1 MEGPDM
7 APPTPQ
13 RSGRPGEAGAPLD
26 SARASSPLVVALSGM
41 AALAIPMGVGRF
53 AFTPILPM
61 MQVDAGLS
69 IAAGAWLASANYLGT
84 LVGAVA
90 AMALRVPVQP
100 AIRAGLVTIGLAT
113 LAMALERRV
122 TAWIVLRFV
131 AGLAT
136 GWLLPFV
143 SGWALERLAPLRRP
157 LLNATVFAGY
167 GVGIASAGAVCIA
180 LMRVQATSAQ
190 AWLSLGVL
198 TLAVTAVVWP
208 RFADR
213 DVASRERRPAPGG
226 RRGWDADAAR
236 LVACYG
242 AFGFG
247 YIVPATFL
255 PVMARQAIHDPSVF
269 GWAWPVFGVTAAAST
284 FAAADLSRSLGNR
297 RLWSLGHLV
306 MALGV
311 VLPVLWP
318 GITSIMLSALLV
330 GGTFTVITM
339 AGFQEGREVAGV
351 RMIAALASAF
361 AVGQIGGPVVVRYA
375 VRVDGGFSAA
385 LVIACAV
392 LVASACLLRGSHA
405 RTRRPSA

>member
-1 MEGPDM
+1 MP
-7 APPTPQ
+7 AP
-13 RSGRPGEAGAPLD
+13 
-26 SARASSPLVVALSGM
+26 ARASSPVVAALAGM
-41 AALAIPMGVGRF
+41 VALAIPMGVGRF

-90 AMALRVPVQP
+90 AMALHVPLPP
-100 AIRAGLVTIGLAT
+100 AIRGGLVTIGLAT
-113 LAMALERRV
+113 LAMGFERRV
-122 TAWIVLRFV
+122 PAWIVLRFL

-136 GWLLPFV
+136 GWVLPYA
-143 SGWALERLAPLRRP
+143 SGWALERLAPFRRP

-167 GVGIASAGAVCIA
+167 GVGIATAGVVCLA
-180 LMRVQATSAQ
+180 LMRVPATSGQ

-198 TLAVTAVVWP
+198 TLAVTAIVWP
-208 RFADR
+208 LFADAE
-213 DVASRERRPAPGG
+213 VASRANGPATGG
-226 RRGWDADAAR
+226 RRGWDADAVR

-247 YIVPATFL
+247 YIIPATFL
-255 PVMARQAIHDPSVF
+255 PVMARQAIADPSVF

-284 FAAADLSRSLGNR
+284 FVAAGLARSLGNR

-306 MALGV
+306 MAVGV
-311 VLPVLWP
+311 VLPVTWP
-318 GITSIMLSALLV
+318 GIVSIMLSALLV

-339 AGFQEGREVAGV
+339 AGFQEGREVGGV

-375 VRVDGGFSAA
+375 VRADGGFAAA

-392 LVASACLLRGSHA
+392 LVVSAGLLLSSRA
-405 RTRRPSA
+405 R